1 MKQLSFVIVLIIW
14 LLCSC
19 NKNSEPDL
27 EIELPISS
35 VFIPV
40 SIEINKNDINDRER
54 EEIMNLVNNK
64 HIVNNLSELPSDP
77 IGQNEAFNYINF
89 KEQTLLMLYLYKR
102 WAFETY
108 SNRFYKNTK
117 ENSYNWVVKLGA
129 VIDYDDD
136 RETVQLTRFA
146 ILVRKLP
153 VDADVQTWYSQTQL
167 RPNAE

>member
-1 MKQLSFVIVLIIW
+1 MVT
-14 LLCSC
+14 LLFCSC
-19 NKNSEPDL
+19 NNNKEPDL
-27 EIELPISS
+27 EIELPINSEF
-35 VFIPV
+35 VPA
-40 SIEINKNDINDRER
+40 SIEINRAEMDEQER
-54 EEIMNLVNNK
+54 EEIMNLVNNQ
-64 HIVNNLSELPSDP
+64 HIVNNLSELPRDP

-89 KEQTLLMLYLYKR
+89 KEQTLLILYLYKR
-102 WAFETY
+102 WTFETY